1 VLADDILSRSA
12 ADIIALYRS
21 KRISPV
27 EVLTATLD
35 RIDRLDR
42 LYNAFVMVDREGAL
56 HDAQGSEERWRRGEP
71 NGLVDGLPVTVKD
84 LILVK
89 GMPTRRGSHTTSPLP
104 SEEDGPPVA
113 RMRQHGAV
121 FLGKTT
127 TSEFGWKA
135 VTDSPLT
142 GVTRNPWDA
151 RFTSGGSSGGAG
163 VAAALGLG
171 ILHLGTDGGGSI
183 RVPASF
189 CGVFGFKPTFGVVSV
204 HPHSPALTLWHQGP
218 LTRTVSDAA
227 LMLTVMAGP
236 DIRDWYAGPELSI
249 DYRNGL
255 GEGVHELRVAYTRTL
270 GYAKPDPSVVSLVDK
285 AVEDL
290 ACLGAHVE
298 EIDPGLDDPIEIMR
312 PLWSVGL
319 ALGVAAMSRDHR
331 ALIDPPL
338 LDLAEPGFRLTA
350 LDYRHLEQARENFGR
365 RMAMLHAK
373 YDLLITPQL
382 AITAFAAGHEV
393 PPESQMER
401 WWEWS
406 PFTYPFNLTQQPA
419 AAVPCGFTTS
429 GLPVSMQ
436 IVGAKYSDA
445 LVLRAAYAYETAH
458 PFAVPSVNGQT
469 QIRSSSRDAARSASL
484 VIARGQHDGATKN
497 FNACAEI
504 GRSK

>member
-12 ADIIALYRS
+12 AEIVALYRS
-21 KRISPV
+21 KRASPV
-27 EVLTATLD
+27 EVVAATLE

-56 HDAQGSEERWRRGEP
+56 YDAQASEKRWRCGEP

-84 LILVK
+84 LLSVK
-89 GMPTRRGSHTTSPLP
+89 GMPTRRGSRTTSSLP

-113 RMRQHGAV
+113 RMREHGAV

-151 RFTSGGSSGGAG
+151 RLTSGGSSGGAG

-171 ILHLGTDGGGSI
+171 TLHLGTDGGGSI

-189 CGVFGFKPTFGVVSV
+189 CGVFGFKPTFGVIPV

-227 LMLTVMAGP
+227 LMLTVMAEP

-249 DYRNGL
+249 DYRDGL
-255 GEGVHELRVAYTRTL
+255 SDGVQELRIAYSRTL
-270 GYAKPDPSVVSLVDK
+270 GYAKPTPDVVSLVDK
-285 AVEDL
+285 AVEGL
-290 ACLGAHVE
+290 ACRGAHVE
-298 EIDPGLDDPIEIMR
+298 EVDPGLDDPIEIMR

-319 ALGVAAMSRDHR
+319 ALGVASMTADQR
-331 ALIDPPL
+331 ALIDPSL
-338 LDLAEPGFRLTA
+338 LDLAEPGYRLSA
-350 LDYRHLEQARENFGR
+350 LDYRRLEQARENFGR
-365 RMAMLHAK
+365 RMALLHAN

-382 AITAFAAGHEV
+382 AITAFTAGHEV
-393 PPESQMER
+393 PPKSKMER

-419 AAVPCGFTTS
+419 AAVPCGFTTL

-445 LVLRAAYAYETAH
+445 LVLRAAYAYEEAH
-458 PFAVPSVNGQT
+458 PFAVPSVNREVQ
-469 QIRSSSRDAARSASL
+469 RPSSSQDR
-484 VIARGQHDGATKN
+484 VTMV
-497 FNACAEI
+497 
-504 GRSK
+504 

>member
-1 VLADDILSRSA
+1 
-12 ADIIALYRS
+12 
-21 KRISPV
+21 
-27 EVLTATLD
+27 
-35 RIDRLDR
+35 
-42 LYNAFVMVDREGAL
+42 
-56 HDAQGSEERWRRGEP
+56 
-71 NGLVDGLPVTVKD
+71 
-84 LILVK
+84 
-89 GMPTRRGSHTTSPLP
+89 
-104 SEEDGPPVA
+104 
-113 RMRQHGAV
+113 MRQQGAI

-151 RFTSGGSSGGAG
+151 RLTSGGSSGGAA

-171 ILHLGTDGGGSI
+171 TLHLGTDGGGSI
-183 RVPASF
+183 RIPASF
-189 CGVFGFKPTFGVVSV
+189 CGVFGFKPTFGLVSV

-227 LMLTVMAGP
+227 LMLAAMAGP

-255 GEGVHELRVAYTRTL
+255 GDGVQDLRIAYSRTL
-270 GYAKPDPSVVSLVDK
+270 GYAKPTPDVVSLVDK

-290 ACLGAHVE
+290 VCLGAHVE
-298 EIDPGLDDPIEIMR
+298 EIDPGLDDPIEIMQ
-312 PLWSVGL
+312 PLWSVGI
-319 ALGVAAMSRDHR
+319 ALGVASMTSDLR
-331 ALIDPPL
+331 ALIDRPL

-350 LDYRHLEQARENFGR
+350 LDYRRLEQARENFGR
-365 RMAMLHAK
+365 QMALLHAN

-382 AITAFAAGHEV
+382 AITAFTAGHEV
-393 PPESQMER
+393 PPESQMGR

-445 LVLRAAYAYETAH
+445 LVLRAAYAYETTH
-458 PFAVPSVNGQT
+458 PFAVPSVDKQQ
-469 QIRSSSRDAARSASL
+469 QILTSS
-484 VIARGQHDGATKN
+484 HATKKPRLS
-497 FNACAEI
+497 AADAE
-504 GRSK
+504 

>member
-1 VLADDILSRSA
+1 LADDILSRSA
-12 ADIIALYRS
+12 ADLIALYRS
-21 KRISPV
+21 KRVSPV

-42 LYNAFVMVDREGAL
+42 LYNAFALIDREGAL
-56 HDAQGSEERWRRGEP
+56 RDARASEKRWWRGEP
-71 NGLVDGLPVTVKD
+71 NGLIDGLAVTVKD
-84 LILVK
+84 LIAVK
-89 GMPTRRGSHTTSPLP
+89 GMPTRRGSRTTSPLP

-113 RMRQHGAV
+113 RLRQQGAV

-171 ILHLGTDGGGSI
+171 TLHLGTDGGGSI
-183 RVPASF
+183 RIPASF
-189 CGVFGFKPTFGVVSV
+189 CGIFGFKPTFGVVSV

-236 DIRDWYAGPELSI
+236 DIRDWYAGPELGI

-255 GEGVHELRVAYTRTL
+255 RDGIQGLRVAYSRTL

-298 EIDPGLDDPIEIMR
+298 EIDPGLDDPIEIMQ

-319 ALGVAAMSRDHR
+319 ALGVARMTSDDR
-331 ALIDPPL
+331 ALVDPPL

-350 LDYRHLEQARENFGR
+350 LDYRQLEQAREHFGR

-382 AITAFAAGHEV
+382 AIAPFAAGHEV

-419 AAVPCGFTTS
+419 AAVPCGFATS

-445 LVLRAAYAYETAH
+445 LVLRAAYAYEASH
-458 PFAVPSVNGQT
+458 PFVVTSGNGQVEVLA
-469 QIRSSSRDAARSASL
+469 SSQDR
-484 VIARGQHDGATKN
+484 VPIV
-497 FNACAEI
+497 
-504 GRSK
+504 

>member
-1 VLADDILSRSA
+1 LADDILSRSA
-12 ADIIALYRS
+12 AEIVALYRS
-21 KRISPV
+21 KQVSPV
-27 EVLTATLD
+27 EVVTATLD
-35 RIDRLDR
+35 RIDRFDR
-42 LYNAFVMVDREGAL
+42 FYNAFVMVDREGAVR
-56 HDAQGSEERWRRGEP
+56 DARASEERWWRGEP

-84 LILVK
+84 LIAVK
-89 GMPTRRGSHTTSPLP
+89 GMPTRRGSRTTSPLP

-113 RMRQHGAV
+113 RMRQYGAV

-142 GVTRNPWDA
+142 GITRNPWDA
-151 RFTSGGSSGGAG
+151 RLTSGGSSGGAG

-227 LMLTVMAGP
+227 LMLTVIAGP
-236 DIRDWYAGPELSI
+236 DIRDWYAGPELGM
-249 DYRNGL
+249 DYRNRLGDGVEGL
-255 GEGVHELRVAYTRTL
+255 RIGYSRTL
-270 GYAKPDPSVVSLVDK
+270 GYAKPAPHVVSIVDK
-285 AVEDL
+285 AVKDL
-290 ACLGAHVE
+290 ICLGAHVE
-298 EIDPGLDDPIEIMR
+298 EIDLVLDDPIDIMR
-312 PLWSVGL
+312 SLWSVGL
-319 ALGVAAMSRDHR
+319 AVGVDSITPDHK
-331 ALIDPPL
+331 ALIDAPL
-338 LDLAEPGFRLTA
+338 LDLAEPAFRLTA
-350 LDYRHLEQARENFGR
+350 LDYRRLEQDRENLGR
-365 RMAMLHAK
+365 RLAMLHAT
-373 YDLLITPQL
+373 YDLLITPQV

-419 AAVPCGFTTS
+419 AAVPCGLTAL

-445 LVLRAAYAYETAH
+445 LVLRAAYAFETAR
-458 PFAVPSVNGQT
+458 PFAVPSDGLVGAPG
-469 QIRSSSRDAARSASL
+469 SSQNTVAVS
-484 VIARGQHDGATKN
+484 
-497 FNACAEI
+497 
-504 GRSK
+504 